1 MGWASG
7 SSLCSKVL
15 DQVLDVLWDN
25 KVPANEQV
33 ELTKVIL
40 QAFEEEDCDTLDELY
55 DDDDEIISAALDSL
69 GYSQG
74 DEGDDRW
81 HHEKPHTNT
90 ISPTVDI

>member
-15 DQVLDVLWDN
+15 EEVLPVMRRFEVPMPVQVS
-25 KVPANEQV
+25 
-33 ELTKVIL
+33 LTTVIL
-40 QAFEEEDCDTLDELY
+40 SAFEDEDCDTLDELY

-74 DEGDDRW
+74 DED
-81 HHEKPHTNT
+81 
-90 ISPTVDI
+90 